1 MTKTFKLTKKRL
13 DKLELVDYIYQVKV
27 TDLWCLR
34 EFEDK
39 LEELSRKR
47 IRKNL
52 NQQNEIKKLL
62 KNLNILP
69 KQIYY
74 FNDLK
79 IKEVIDFGEPSF
91 LFTGIKQVSF
101 DQGGL
106 IVLQHFNQEIYTL
119 HDKEGNDLLK
129 KYCSELNIGT
139 DGLIEYRIEGET
151 DENYEEIKGLGL
163 VSTGGIGPLCYGLIE
178 NNKFIE
184 ISGSNKY
191 NYETFPNIYNR
202 DKIPLME
209 NFIKPN
215 YSKSKLKKLS
225 DDTIISNILNEDG
238 TLIRYMSDLV
248 RKNEKLCKLSVEQNE
263 LSFTLIPEMLQNDKS
278 FVKKLFSSNKVP
290 LKINRFFNS
299 TLKEDVDI
307 LKIEKKKKKRKDD
320 LKEIEFRKM
329 FTPNVSTNDNLPF

>member
-1 MTKTFKLTKKRL
+1 MTTTFKLTKKRL

-34 EFEDK
+34 EFENK
-39 LEELSRKR
+39 LEELSRKKF
-47 IRKNL
+47 RKNL

-62 KNLNILP
+62 KSLDILP
-69 KQIYY
+69 EHIYY

-79 IKEVIDFGEPSF
+79 IKEVINFEEPSM

-119 HDKEGNDLLK
+119 HDKDGNDLLK

-151 DENYEEIKGLGL
+151 EENYEEIEGVGFVSVGGQSPLHYGL
-163 VSTGGIGPLCYGLIE
+163 VQNG
-178 NNKFIE
+178 KFID
-184 ISGSNKY
+184 ISDSNRY
-191 NYETFPNIYNR
+191 NYETFPHIYDR
-202 DKIPLME
+202 DKIQLMD

-215 YSKSKLKKLS
+215 YTKTQLKKMT
-225 DDTIISNILNEDG
+225 DNITVRNILKEDG

-248 RKNEKLCKLSVEQNE
+248 RNNEKLCKLSVEQNE
-263 LSFTLIPEMLQNDKS
+263 LSFTLIPETLQNDKS
-278 FVKKLFSSNKVP
+278 FVIKLFSSNKVHS
-290 LKINRFFNS
+290 KIKRFFNS
-299 TLKEDVDI
+299 KLKEDEDI
-307 LKIEKKKKKRKDD
+307 LKIEKMKKKKEDD
-320 LKEIEFRKM
+320 LKKIEFRRM
-329 FTPNVSTNDNLPF
+329 FPPNESSKDNLPF